1 MRSMFNAAGC
11 VPFQPIDTRR
21 LNAPECAT
29 AHLTLQ
35 LSLCSAH
42 AQARAHS
49 IACTWPTRSHTGKLA
64 HTLSFVADREA
75 VCLLNICQH
84 QRTHANTRRSLNA
97 CFLSVPMTSLD
108 PHPHFMRIPSGNLG
122 GRNHGGCMKLC
133 AGWNVPRDST
143 EYPVPNLS
151 ALANAY
157 SNLHIR
163 HVSP

>member
-1 MRSMFNAAGC
+1 MRDGTSYSP
-11 VPFQPIDTRR
+11 VV
-21 LNAPECAT
+21 
-29 AHLTLQ
+29 TL
-35 LSLCSAH
+35 LC
-42 AQARAHS
+42 ARASSRTQHS
-49 IACTWPTRSHTGKLA
+49 MHLANSLTHRQTRS

-108 PHPHFMRIPSGNLG
+108 PHPHFMRSPSGNLG
-122 GRNHGGCMKLC
+122 GRNLGGCMKLC

-163 HVSP
+163 HVSQ